1 MIYLIIG
8 ILGAFIFKKPIF
20 ELFEIALA
28 HLLNAMD
35 KAWNAIFN

>member
-8 ILGAFIFKKPIF
+8 IIGAFIFKKPLF
-20 ELFEIALA
+20 ELFEIAVA